1 MRKSIRGLLFF
12 VFAAATGKYKGFGSV
27 ATPPDSPVREA
38 IPTARSLTC
47 TLTAEYKETNED
59 YAASCE
65 DLPAVTLTV
74 DWYSMEG
81 SMGA

>member
-1 MRKSIRGLLFF
+1 MRKKHPGLLFF
-12 VFAAATGKYKGFGSV
+12 VFAVLSGKYKGFGSV
-27 ATPPDSPVREA
+27 ATPPDSPDGET

-59 YAASCE
+59 YAALCE